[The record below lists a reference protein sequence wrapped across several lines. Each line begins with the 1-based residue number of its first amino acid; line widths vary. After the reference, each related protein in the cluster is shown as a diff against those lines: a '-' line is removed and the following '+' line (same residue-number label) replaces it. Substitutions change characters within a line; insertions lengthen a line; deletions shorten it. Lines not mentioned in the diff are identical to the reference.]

1 MRMYM
6 CSLFIMRACPHFH
19 HRQLLVFKSFKM
31 MEAHDLCGH
40 VVKYVPRMNGEEA
53 SSLVK
58 QGRAA

>member
-1 MRMYM
+1 MSPFPSPAAVSR
-6 CSLFIMRACPHFH
+6 
-19 HRQLLVFKSFKM
+19 VFKSFKM
-31 MEAHDLCGH
+31 MEAYDLCGD